1 MSKIWLI
8 GYFLEFSGQCTSV
21 NGYYRGVCPDTK
33 VGGVENNQIFTFFRE
48 DGITRL
54 TFRRNLI
61 SGDEGDLNYSK
72 EEASYIVWSV
82 GRLNKLKEPRF
93 HYLYPRKD
101 VKITFGRK
109 PEKNCFPF
117 TEDQE
122 NDALIHSSLSSSVIG
137 AKSGVKP
144 WGPLRIANQT
154 MTTFYARIGTSGGD
168 GKGYSG
174 STDGQGSPG
183 LVWYI
188 NGLMAPV
195 LLLKRGRSYT
205 FRVEGGSNPNDPMYY
220 HPFYITD
227 DPNGGYSKLK
237 EEERKNVRIFAGIE
251 FDRKGRPNPTSAGR
265 LCLWS
270 YFTGQDPRRSDLSG
284 TFTQFRSTLN
294 YSCEKKGS
302 PALLT
307 WTPNQSTPDV
317 VYYQSWTQRNMGW
330 KILILDDFNH
340 LSIGTTTGSGGLASA
355 SSSVPSGSTSVKAC
369 QSQIT
374 VSFFHHASISIFH
387 HPFISIFHHAFIS
400 ILLFHSFIIH

>member
-1 MSKIWLI
+1 M
-8 GYFLEFSGQCTSV
+8 

-33 VGGVENNQIFTFFRE
+33 SGGVENYQIFTFFRE

-61 SGDEGDLNYSK
+61 SGDEGDLVFQK
-72 EEASYIVWSV
+72 EDPSFIVWSV
-82 GRLNKLKEPRF
+82 GKLNKFKEPRF
-93 HYLYPRKD
+93 HYLYPKKD

-109 PEKNCFPF
+109 PEKNCFAF
-117 TEDQE
+117 TED
-122 NDALIHSSLSSSVIG
+122 HSASDHEYTQPASSG
-137 AKSGVKP
+137 GGLAKSTASSQVKP
-144 WGPLRIANQT
+144 WGPLKIANQS

-168 GKGYSG
+168 NRGYSA

-195 LLLKRGRSYT
+195 LLLKRGRTYT
-205 FRVEGGSNPNDPMYY
+205 FRIEGGNNPNDPYYY

-227 DPNGGYSKLK
+227 DPNGGYSKYK
-237 EEERKNVRIFAGIE
+237 DEERKSFRVFAGID
-251 FDRKGRPNPTSAGR
+251 FDRKGRPTPTSAGR

-270 YFTGQDPRRSDLSG
+270 YHSGQDPRRSDQFI
-284 TFTQFRSTLN
+284 TFNQYRSSLN

-302 PALLT
+302 HALLT

-330 KILILDDFNH
+330 KILILDDYNQ
-340 LSIGTTTGSGGLASA
+340 GGGGSYSSPAVSSA
-355 SSSVPSGSTSVKAC
+355 SVICLFSNC
-369 QSQIT
+369 
-374 VSFFHHASISIFH
+374 HLISIF
-387 HPFISIFHHAFIS
+387 SAVNS
-400 ILLFHSFIIH
+400 MILTTILSKHVFV